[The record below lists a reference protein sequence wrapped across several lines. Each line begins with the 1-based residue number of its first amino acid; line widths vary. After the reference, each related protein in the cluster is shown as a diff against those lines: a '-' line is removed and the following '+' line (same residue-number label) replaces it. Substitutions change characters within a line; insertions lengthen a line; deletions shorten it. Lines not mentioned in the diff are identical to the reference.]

1 MLIARDIF
9 ALLAAA
15 AGWHYL
21 VFSNAAGRLRGVEAG
36 RNHRIRV
43 LLRRFNGVMLMT
55 MAVLFFLGSQPW
67 MESRPM
73 TFMGVWFG
81 VMALLLLIVISA
93 FIDIRLTIKLKTE
106 RGVIVKPS
114 DDQS

>member
-21 VFSNAAGRLRGVEAG
+21 FFSAAAGRLRRVEAG
-36 RNHRIRV
+36 RNHRLRV
-43 LLRRFNGVMLMT
+43 LLRRFTGLMLIT
-55 MAVLFFLGSQPW
+55 MAVLFFIGSQPW
-67 MESRPM
+67 LEQRPIAY
-73 TFMGVWFG
+73 MGVWFG
-81 VMALLLLIVISA
+81 VMALLLFIVMA
-93 FIDIRLTIKLKTE
+93 ALIDIRLTIKLKTE
-106 RGVIVKPS
+106 RGVVIKRS